1 MPDNIAVIEPVAPGL
16 DAASLNAIAA
26 EVARMMQ
33 TGQASAPADKGAA
46 ALQLQHGMQDG
57 AIFRNGPP
65 NINQGDDIS
74 SQTIGIVQNA
84 RADIQRSGVSVATG
98 FLGYDLKTPA
108 AMLVPYMT
116 PLLNMTPREEGV
128 GIDIHNWK
136 AVTDFFGG
144 NGPQSVLGA
153 VADGGTPSFVSY
165 SVTAMS
171 NTFQT
176 IGLQNS
182 ETFQSIW
189 RGRQL
194 EGDLRSILTAQLLL
208 ALKLIEENWLI
219 NMSDNIWTP
228 PPPLVTVG
236 TTGGALA
243 STNPYW
249 VAVTGVT
256 AQGETLPTSTLGPFT
271 IPSTSTGVL
280 NVTVFTV
287 PNATKYNIYVAT
299 SATAPA
305 TSAMWLQASTLWTL
319 RTPDTKSGSTHQLDQ
334 PASYLQGNFTV
345 SLTGSLAT
353 SGTALNAVTSNTAL
367 VTAQVNSTTITYK
380 GMQSLIYSNTA
391 AAVSTG
397 AGGLKGMISQPAAA
411 SGFLAL
417 SDIQNLFLDMYNNSR
432 ADPDVLFISPQDGL
446 TVNNLVASNGE
457 TRVVVDG
464 SKGAVKDGQLNLTAG
479 FKVAQVLN
487 QITQRLVPI
496 IQLPFLA
503 QGTIVAGSMK
513 FPYPVPGYGN
523 NPFRVLTN
531 QEYYGVDYPPTP
543 ATPTSYGQGDYVD
556 ETLVMEYIGGWG
568 LLNGIVFH

>member
-1 MPDNIAVIEPVAPGL
+1 MPENTAVIAPETPGL
-16 DAASLNAIAA
+16 DPASISAIAT

-33 TGQASAPADKGAA
+33 TGQASAPMTQPTQAA
-46 ALQLQHGMQDG
+46 QLQHGIQEG
-57 AIFRNGPP
+57 NIFRNGPP
-65 NINQGDDIS
+65 NIAQGEDIS
-74 SQTIGIVQNA
+74 AQTIGIVQNA
-84 RADIQRSGVSVATG
+84 RADIQRSGVNVGTG
-98 FLGYDLKTPA
+98 FIGYDLKTPA

-116 PLLNMTPREEGV
+116 PLLNMTPREMGV

-194 EGDLRSILTAQLLL
+194 EGDLRSVLTAQLLL

-219 NMSDNIWTP
+219 NMSDSIWTP

-236 TTGGALA
+236 TTGGSLS

-256 AQGETLPTSTLGPFT
+256 AQGETLPTATLGPFT

-299 SATAPA
+299 AATKPA
-305 TSAMWLQASTLWTL
+305 TSAMWLQTATLWTL
-319 RTPDTKSGSTHQLDQ
+319 RTPDTISGASNQLNQ
-334 PASYLQGNFTV
+334 PVSFLQGNFTV
-345 SLTGSLAT
+345 SLTGALAT
-353 SGTALNAVTSNTAL
+353 SGTALSGVTSNTAL
-367 VTAQVNSTTITYK
+367 VTAQVNSTTITNK
-380 GMQSLIYSNTA
+380 GMQSLIYNNTA
-391 AAVSTG
+391 APVSTG

-411 SGFLAL
+411 SGFLVL
-417 SDIQNLFLDMYNNSR
+417 SDIQNLFLNMYNNSR
-432 ADPDVLFISPQDGL
+432 ADPDVIFFSPQDGL
-446 TVNNLVASNGE
+446 TINNLVATNGE

-464 SKGAVKDGQLNLTAG
+464 SRGAVSTGQMDLTAG
-479 FKVAQVLN
+479 FKVTRILN
-487 QITQRLVPI
+487 QVTQRLVNMV
-496 IQLPFLA
+496 QLPFLA
-503 QGTIVAGSMK
+503 QGTIVAGSLK

-523 NPFRVLTN
+523 NPFRVITN

-568 LLNGIVFH
+568 ILNGIVFH